1 MRRGLTALPP
11 GASNTRSGQGVG
23 PAKPRAHSATAAQRG
38 GLLSTRAS
46 LYHLGAAS
54 SSSSSSAASSAA
66 SAFPSALAAAP
77 SAPAA
82 PGAAAPAALAAG
94 KSARKAERPAQ
105 ANGAITA
112 RLLELFSAPAERP
125 DFADNYATLR
135 KSKMPEGLLNPKP
148 IANISVS
155 AMVEAFAMIG

>member
-54 SSSSSSAASSAA
+54 SSSSSSAAS
-66 SAFPSALAAAP
+66 AFPSALAAAP

-82 PGAAAPAALAAG
+82 PGASAPAALAAG

-155 AMVEAFAMIG
+155 AMVEAVAMIG